1 MNAKQLYRGVVV
13 PMVTPV
19 TNEFKLDKEAVIKIA
34 QSFVDNGIHPLLMGT
49 TGEGQ
54 SVGFEDAIE
63 LIKTVKTIASG
74 KVTVYVALTGTVV
87 AEQYKAMQPY
97 VEAGAD
103 VLVSTLPS
111 YYALTEEQM
120 YRYYADIAT
129 ACPVP
134 FMLYNITLTT
144 HMSIPVETV
153 KRLADHPNI
162 VGIKDSENNDER
174 MKQVMDFAAQ
184 REDFVYFCGCA
195 ANSAIALERGA
206 VGIVPSGGN
215 YIPDLYN
222 RLFAAATSGDMNT
235 ANELQQKTNTICQ
248 VYQKGFTLGDS
259 LAALKYL
266 LQMKGI
272 CQPCML
278 PPLTELSEKQK
289 ETIRERV
296 DQLIQSS

>member
-1 MNAKQLYRGVVV
+1 MNVKQLYRGVVV
-13 PMVTPV
+13 PMVPPMT
-19 TNEFKLDKEAVIKIA
+19 EDMKLDKAAVTRIA
-34 QSFVDNGIHPLLMGT
+34 QSFVDNNIHPLLMGT

-54 SVGFEDAIE
+54 LVSAADAIE
-63 LIKTVKTIASG
+63 LIETVAAVAKG
-74 KVTVYVALTGTVV
+74 KVTIYVALTGCVV
-87 AEQYKAMQPY
+87 ADQYKAMAPY
-97 VEAGAD
+97 VAAGAD

-111 YYALTEEQM
+111 YFALTDEQM
-120 YRYYADIAT
+120 YRYYVDIAE

-144 HMSIPVETV
+144 HMSIPVDIV

-174 MKQVMDFAAQ
+174 MKEIMDFAAE

-222 RLFAAATSGDMNT
+222 QLYEAAMNGRHEE
-235 ANELQQKTNTICQ
+235 ARAIQQQTNTICA
-248 VYQKGFTLGDS
+248 VYQKGFTLGNS

-266 LQMKGI
+266 LQLKDI
-272 CQPCML
+272 CTGQVL
-278 PPLTELSEKQK
+278 PPLTALSEEDKAMVRQRI
-289 ETIRERV
+289 E
-296 DQLIQSS
+296 QLT